1 MARLREFDEDKALDA
16 AMARFWS
23 HGFEATNVR
32 ELAAAMRISIASLYN
47 AFGDKHELFVR
58 ALERY
63 MDSATRE
70 RLARLE
76 AALPPRQ
83 AIRRFFSEVIARS
96 AEDKERRGCFLI
108 NSALE
113 IAPHDA
119 RLGAE
124 IAKRLGEVENFFL
137 RCIAAGQSDGTIPAE
152 RAPRD
157 LARLLLGVLLGIRVL
172 ARVRPDRALLE
183 GVARPALGMLDRRTH

>member
-1 MARLREFDEDKALDA
+1 MARLREFDTDKALDA
-16 AMARFWS
+16 AMACFWQ
-23 HGFEATNVR
+23 HGFEATSMR
-32 ELAAAMRISIASLYN
+32 ELTSSMRISSASLYA

-63 MDSATRE
+63 MDGATRE
-70 RLARLE
+70 RIARLE
-76 AALPPRQ
+76 TKLPPAQ
-83 AIRRFFSEVIARS
+83 AVRRFFSEIVERS
-96 AEDKERRGCFLI
+96 VSDRQRRGCFLI

-124 IAKRLGEVENFFL
+124 IARRLGEIENFFF
-137 RCIAAGQSDGTIPAE
+137 RCIRAGQADGTIAAE
-152 RAPRD
+152 RPARD

-172 ARVRPDRALLE
+172 ARSRPERALLE
-183 GVARPALGMLDRRTH
+183 GVLRPALALLDVTRH